1 MQHYC
6 TYSDLDTVSVVN
18 VRMKSETWNNSI
30 KIASA
35 NHVIITEVK
44 KINFIPLSWTRKQN
58 IKLFQMPGDLDSQL

>member
-1 MQHYC
+1 MQYYC

>member
-1 MQHYC
+1 MQYYC

-58 IKLFQMPGDLDSQL
+58 IKLFQMPGDLDSRL

>member
-1 MQHYC
+1 MQYYC
-6 TYSDLDTVSVVN
+6 TYSDLDTVSVVS

-58 IKLFQMPGDLDSQL
+58 IKLFQMPGDLDSRL

>member
-1 MQHYC
+1 MQYYC

-35 NHVIITEVK
+35 NHVIITEIK
-44 KINFIPLSWTRKQN
+44 KINFILLSWTRKQN
-58 IKLFQMPGDLDSQL
+58 IKLFQMPVDLDSRL